1 MNFFSRLKSYIVGP
15 EEERET
21 RVFTRPLRLGF
32 GMIAVGGGVMFLFKN
47 PPVPG
52 MISLGITIAFIGLGL
67 VIYEGIR
74 D

>member
-1 MNFFSRLKSYIVGP
+1 
-15 EEERET
+15 
-21 RVFTRPLRLGF
+21 LGF
-32 GMIAVGGGVMFLFKN
+32 GMIAVGIGVMFLFKN